1 MRKSVV
7 EKTGLLRGC
16 REVTVINKA
25 INDTRREKEKTREE
39 RERKPVENRETSPA
53 SQAECSS

>member
-1 MRKSVV
+1 MGKSVV

-39 RERKPVENRETSPA
+39 REEA
-53 SQAECSS
+53 G